1 MVWIYIEVYCVC
13 FWSYNNF
20 DLLVFIDFFFKINRF
35 IGLEVMYVILIVMVY
50 RVNVNISMEFCYWKV
65 GFENFRCN
73 IIGIGGLLNIG

>member
-1 MVWIYIEVYCVC
+1 
-13 FWSYNNF
+13 
-20 DLLVFIDFFFKINRF
+20 
-35 IGLEVMYVILIVMVY
+35 MYVILIVMVY